1 MLQTLR
7 DIYAVVW
14 VDMRFLSRNLGKT
27 LALTLVSPILYLLAF
42 GYGLGRGADIE
53 GFSYLE
59 FVIPGILALTAM
71 TTAFNTSGLKLHV
84 DRLFYKCFD
93 ETLMSP
99 VSALSIIL
107 GKSLIGVV
115 RGLLSSAALLLA
127 CLVFSPLPG
136 ASLLFPLSLVLTCFV
151 FSFLGVVIAFLA
163 KTHQDMTLFMSL
175 VILPMSFLSG
185 TFFSLSQVPAELS
198 IILSLSPLTHACLC
212 LRASI
217 LGQPFPW
224 LSLFILTT
232 FGIVFFILCFVAL
245 KRATK

>member
-7 DIYAVVW
+7 DVYAVVW

-27 LALTLVSPILYLLAF
+27 LALTLVAPILYLLAF

-99 VSALSIIL
+99 VSAFSIIL

-151 FSFLGVVIAFLA
+151 FSFLGVVVAFLA

-224 LSLFILTT
+224 LSLFILTA

-245 KRATK
+245 KRSTK

>member
-1 MLQTLR
+1 MLETLQ

-14 VDMRFLSRNLGKT
+14 VDLRFLRRNLGKT
-27 LALTLVSPILYLLAF
+27 MALTLVAPILYLLAF
-42 GYGLGRGADIE
+42 GYGLGRGASIE
-53 GFSYLE
+53 GFSYLQ

-84 DRLFYKCFD
+84 DRLFFKCFD

-99 VSALSIIL
+99 VSAFSIIV
-107 GKSLIGVV
+107 GKALIGVL

-127 CLVFSPLPG
+127 CLVFSPLP
-136 ASLLFPLSLVLTCFV
+136 AVSLLFPLSLVVTCFS
-151 FSFLGVVIAFLA
+151 FSFLGVIVALLA

-175 VILPMSFLSG
+175 VVLPMAFLSG
-185 TFFSLSQVPAELS
+185 TFFSLSQVPAALS

-212 LRASI
+212 LRASA

-224 LSLFILTT
+224 ISLFILAV
-232 FGIVFFILCFVAL
+232 FGAVFFVLCFVAL
-245 KRATK
+245 KRSSK

>member
-1 MLQTLR
+1 MLENLS

-14 VDMRFLSRNLGKT
+14 VDLKFLSRNLIKT
-27 LALTLVSPILYLLAF
+27 IALTLIAPVLYLLAF
-42 GYGLGRGADIE
+42 GYGLGKGANIE
-53 GFSYLE
+53 GFSYLQ

-99 VSALSIIL
+99 VSAFSIIM
-107 GKSLIGVV
+107 GKTLIGVV
-115 RGLLSSAALLLA
+115 RGLLSSAALLAA
-127 CLVFSPLPG
+127 CLVFSPLP
-136 ASLLFPLSLVLTCFV
+136 AVNLLFPLSLLVTCLV
-151 FSFLGVVIAFLA
+151 FSFLGVIVAFLA

-185 TFFSLSQVPAELS
+185 TFFSLSQIPDALKFV
-198 IILSLSPLTHACLC
+198 LSLSPLTHACLC
-212 LRASI
+212 LRASA

-224 LSLFILTT
+224 FSLFILIS
-232 FGIVFFILCFVAL
+232 FGAVFFFLCFAAL
-245 KRATK
+245 RRSIK

>member
-1 MLQTLR
+1 MLENLR

-14 VDMRFLSRNLGKT
+14 VDLRFLSRNLGKT
-27 LALTLVSPILYLLAF
+27 LALTLVAPILYLLAF
-42 GYGLGRGADIE
+42 GYGLGRGSNIE
-53 GFSYLE
+53 GFSYLD

-84 DRLFYKCFD
+84 DRLFFKCFD
-93 ETLMSP
+93 ETLMAP
-99 VSALSIIL
+99 VSAFSIII
-107 GKSLIGVV
+107 GKALIGVV

-127 CLVFSPLPG
+127 CLVFSPLP
-136 ASLLFPLSLVLTCFV
+136 AVSFLFPLSLVLTCFV
-151 FSFLGVVIAFLA
+151 FSFLGVVVAFLA

-175 VILPMSFLSG
+175 VVLPMAFLSG
-185 TFFSLSQVPAELS
+185 TFFSLSQVPEALS
-198 IILSLSPLTHACLC
+198 IILFLSPLTHACLC

-224 LSLFILTT
+224 ISLFVLAA

-245 KRATK
+245 KRSSK

>member
-1 MLQTLR
+1 MLETLR

-14 VDMRFLSRNLGKT
+14 VDLKYLSRNLAKT
-27 LALTLVSPILYLLAF
+27 LALTLIAPVLYLLAF
-42 GYGLGRGADIE
+42 GYGLGRGANIE
-53 GFSYLE
+53 GFSYIE

-99 VSALSIIL
+99 VSAFSIIM
-107 GKSLIGVV
+107 GKTLIGVL

-127 CLVFSPLPG
+127 CLVFSPLP
-136 ASLLFPLSLVLTCFV
+136 AVSLMFPLSLVLTCFV
-151 FSFLGVVIAFLA
+151 FSFLGVIVALLA

-185 TFFSLSQVPAELS
+185 TFFSLSQIPEALS
-198 IILSLSPLTHACLC
+198 IVLSLSPLTHACLC
-212 LRASI
+212 LRASA
-217 LGQPFPW
+217 LGQAFPW
-224 LSLFILTT
+224 FSFLILTV
-232 FGIVFFILCFVAL
+232 FGVVFFILCFAAL
-245 KRATK
+245 KRSRK

>member
-1 MLQTLR
+1 MLETLR

-14 VDMRFLSRNLGKT
+14 VDLRFLSRNLGKT
-27 LALTLVSPILYLLAF
+27 MALTLIAPILYLLAF
-42 GYGLGRGADIE
+42 GYGLGNGANIE
-53 GFSYLE
+53 GYSYLE

-71 TTAFNTSGLKLHV
+71 TTSFNTSGLKLHV

-99 VSALSIIL
+99 VSAFSIII
-107 GKSLIGVV
+107 GKSLIGVL

-127 CLVFSPLPG
+127 CLFFSPLPS
-136 ASLLFPLSLVLTCFV
+136 ASLLFPLNLVLTCFV
-151 FSFLGVVIAFLA
+151 FSFLGVVVAFLA

-175 VILPMSFLSG
+175 VVLPMAFLSG
-185 TFFSLSQVPAELS
+185 TFFSLSQVPEALS
-198 IILSLSPLTHACLC
+198 IILYLSPLTHASLI

-224 LSLFILTT
+224 LSLFILAA
-232 FGIVFFILCFVAL
+232 FGIAFFALCFVAL
-245 KRATK
+245 KRSSK